1 MKRITTYSRRICRP
15 VGRGAAGGISK
26 KLIVCELVVV
36 VVIKLKS
43 TSGWFYGDEATPGL
57 RQPLQQGPG
66 TVTTSNARH
75 TAMDPSA
82 GNPGKKYMGIL
93 PTGKRPGQG
102 RRLAAWS
109 VRSAVCALRWHHRV
123 RGLFSSLRR
132 LSVMWDRPSLSTQE
146 PGDCGGRLHGG
157 VVLQVG
163 IPSAQELICDGL
175 S

>member
-1 MKRITTYSRRICRP
+1 MKRITTYSRP
-15 VGRGAAGGISK
+15 VGRGAASGIK
-26 KLIVCELVVV
+26 KLIVCDLVVVLV

-57 RQPLQQGPG
+57 RQPLQQG

-109 VRSAVCALRWHHRV
+109 VRSAVCALRCQWHHRV

-132 LSVMWDRPSLSTQE
+132 LSVMWDRPSSSTQE